1 MPRRHRP
8 DALDAASGLNM
19 AAFNAGVVFGSML
32 GAVSLKLW
40 GLTCLAGVGL
50 IVALL
55 AIMTLSW
62 QRRQPLLRLDA
73 TEVSKE

>member
-1 MPRRHRP
+1 
-8 DALDAASGLNM
+8 
-19 AAFNAGVVFGSML
+19 ML